1 MIIRQ
6 LTAQEHLHLIPL
18 LQALWP
24 GQERAE
30 WLEELE
36 NSTRDPEVVFFLA
49 WEGEHAI
56 GFSQVQLRHDY
67 VEGTNSS
74 PVGYLEGLYVHPN
87 YRQRGIAR
95 HLVTA
100 CEEWASSKGCSEFAS
115 DVELPNVDSQ
125 RMHEK
130 LGFQEANRV
139 VCYVKPLGGT

>member
-1 MIIRQ
+1 MIICQ
-6 LTAQEHLHLIPL
+6 LTEQEYLHLIPL

-24 GQERAE
+24 GQEPVE
-30 WLEELE
+30 WMQELE
-36 NSTRDPEVVFFLA
+36 DTTGDSEVVFFLA

-67 VEGTNSS
+67 VEGTDSS

-115 DVELPNVDSQ
+115 DVELSNVDSQ

-139 VCYVKPLGGT
+139 VCYVKPLGGN